1 MIDAN
6 LESLRKWELDQERD
20 EMVEEEFLERI
31 QPYIDDI
38 DALISSI
45 KLEGDNFTGYDFTE
59 LVEEQL
65 KALI

>member
-1 MIDAN
+1 MIDVN
-6 LESLRKWELDQERD
+6 LESLRKYELDQERD
-20 EMVEEEFLERI
+20 EIAEEEFLERI